1 MRKDCVG
8 CDSLEEDNTRLTAEL
23 EAANKKLEAYE
34 RMKVDAG
41 SSCRC
46 GRPWPWDDMD
56 EVGYEA
62 GKANGIPQGVLDG
75 YDAGFLAGKAKLAEV
90 QKQALEQYGCSC
102 VQCMNLVYTPE
113 DE

>member
-34 RMKVDAG
+34 RMKAD
-41 SSCRC
+41 
-46 GRPWPWDDMD
+46 
-56 EVGYEA
+56 
-62 GKANGIPQGVLDG
+62 GIPQGVLDG